1 MGIRSAIATALEGA
15 AAALRRSERPAASLP
30 SPANDTA
37 PARVRRIPPKAVP
50 PHPEGFWLCTVSTFD
65 DFLVGHAYPAIRNG
79 SGVRVF
85 PFRGSTWAPYWQFDE
100 GRFCYPE
107 HQLDFTYLG
116 AVLPDGHPV
125 DARSE
130 RQRTEARLA
139 RRAATA

>member
-1 MGIRSAIATALEGA
+1 MGIRSAIASMLESA
-15 AAALRRSERPAASLP
+15 AAAVRGSQPQPPVPPVA
-30 SPANDTA
+30 ANDTA
-37 PARVRRIPPKAVP
+37 PLPVRRAPPKAAVP
-50 PHPEGFWLCTVSTFD
+50 FPHPEGFWLCTVSTFD

-85 PFRGSTWAPYWQFDE
+85 PFRGSTWCPYWEFHN

-116 AVLPDGHPV
+116 TSLPEGYPG

-130 RQRTEARLA
+130 QQRTDERLA
-139 RRAATA
+139 RRKA